1 MTQTIQLDKW
11 TGKQND
17 VYFFFELQTFR
28 VLNLKKQESTL
39 SEKMQQITNIN
50 SSICTEGN
58 HRVQKMQ
65 QDQYNTWWKIV
76 FWCV

>member
-65 QDQYNTWWKIV
+65 QDQYNT
-76 FWCV
+76 